1 MADISYGIIAPAD
14 AVPGDLMAC
23 YEQFCEPVLDAFER
37 MGVDA
42 SFADDERSAVH
53 QPACYLRQLHPA
65 HDIVGPDGRK
75 LSGNAQYRQKDAVI
89 QHGSLSVSLRPD
101 RHCGCFTADPDSERF
116 TERVGAI
123 DEYADIDRAEAVET
137 LRSTLAEWVDATEAR
152 GRMTNSYAHASTRGI
167 NSTQT
172 SGFAGRPDAGGAVRR

>member
-1 MADISYGIIAPAD
+1 
-14 AVPGDLMAC
+14 
-23 YEQFCEPVLDAFER
+23 

-65 HDIVGPDGRK
+65 HDIVGPDGRN
-75 LSGNAQYRQKDAVI
+75 SAGTRSTAEGRRHPARRP
-89 QHGSLSVSLRPD
+89 SVSLRPD

-123 DEYADIDRAEAVET
+123 DEYADIDRADAVET
-137 LRSTLAEWVDATEAR
+137 LRSTLAEWVDATEGSWTDDELAR
-152 GRMTNSYAHASTRGI
+152 AREHAKEKFDADEWIRRSPNRSGTVGGCGPA
-167 NSTQT
+167 T
-172 SGFAGRPDAGGAVRR
+172 SPPTPQP